1 MTDLIGK
8 DLKMSTIKMFKEQ
21 KETMLKEVKE
31 SIKTRSRQ
39 IQNTNKEI
47 EIIFLRNQTKILDL
61 KSTKTKIKITQQEIK
76 LYLSLKKKDSANVRI
91 Y

>member
-8 DLKMSTIKMFKEQ
+8 DFKMSTIKMLKEQ
-21 KETMLKEVKE
+21 KETMLKQVKE

-47 EIIFLRNQTKILDL
+47 EIIFLGNQTKILDL

-76 LYLSLKKKDSANVRI
+76 LYLS
-91 Y
+91 

>member
-8 DLKMSTIKMFKEQ
+8 DFKMSTIKTFKEQ
-21 KETMLKEVKE
+21 KETMLKQVKE

-47 EIIFLRNQTKILDL
+47 DTIIKREYN
-61 KSTKTKIKITQQEIK
+61 
-76 LYLSLKKKDSANVRI
+76 
-91 Y
+91 